1 MVRVSVVSSVASSSA
16 AAMVQVAARGA
27 LLVVAMSTAWAVRLL
42 PMMAVMIATGIIFFA
57 FWYERSPCPWWAR
70 APTEVTTRC

>member
-1 MVRVSVVSSVASSSA
+1 MSSVASISA

-42 PMMAVMIATGIIFFA
+42 PMMAVMIATGSIVCFLVQV
-57 FWYERSPCPWWAR
+57 EPLSVVGQGLRLK
-70 APTEVTTRC
+70 

>member
-1 MVRVSVVSSVASSSA
+1 MSSVASISA

-42 PMMAVMIATGIIFFA
+42 PMMAVMIATGSIFCFLVRV
-57 FWYERSPCPWWAR
+57 EPLSVVGRGSD
-70 APTEVTTRC
+70 

>member
-1 MVRVSVVSSVASSSA
+1 MSRVASISA

-42 PMMAVMIATGIIFFA
+42 PMMAVMIATGSIVFA
-57 FWYERSPCPWWAR
+57 FCTGG
-70 APTEVTTRC
+70 APVRGGQGLRLK